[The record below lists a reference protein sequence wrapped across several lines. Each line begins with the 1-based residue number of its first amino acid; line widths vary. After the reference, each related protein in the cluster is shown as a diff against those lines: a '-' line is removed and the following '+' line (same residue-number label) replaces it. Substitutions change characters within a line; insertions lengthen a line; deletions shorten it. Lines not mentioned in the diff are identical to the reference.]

1 MEETLT
7 HLIINWIEVDHQMI
21 LVGATDN
28 ERWNLEKNLEA
39 QEQMQNLLSG

>member
-1 MEETLT
+1 MEEQLT

-28 ERWNLEKNLEA
+28 DDGIWKKNLEA